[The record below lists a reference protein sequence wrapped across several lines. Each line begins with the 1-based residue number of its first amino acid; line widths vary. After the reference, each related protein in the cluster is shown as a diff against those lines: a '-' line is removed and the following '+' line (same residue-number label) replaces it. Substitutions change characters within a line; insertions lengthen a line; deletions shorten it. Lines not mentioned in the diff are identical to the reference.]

1 MFKIGDRVKIISF
14 ERTDRAYGM
23 DDLMFEMIGSVR
35 KVTEADT
42 TSVRVGGYYWR
53 NEDVC
58 LDEEIEK
65 DPQIFLFDTSQL
77 EGV

>member
-35 KVTEADT
+35 V
-42 TSVRVGGYYWR
+42 
-53 NEDVC
+53 
-58 LDEEIEK
+58 
-65 DPQIFLFDTSQL
+65 
-77 EGV
+77 